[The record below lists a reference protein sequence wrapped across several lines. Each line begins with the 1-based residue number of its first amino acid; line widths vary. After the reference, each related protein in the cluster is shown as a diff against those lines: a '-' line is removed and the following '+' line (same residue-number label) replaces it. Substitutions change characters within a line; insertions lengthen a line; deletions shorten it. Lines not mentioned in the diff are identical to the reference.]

1 MNLNKIYTKMI
12 GLKRCNLNKE
22 EYVKLVNE
30 KIRGNARKLL
40 LEQIDRF
47 YNAVDNYRIENNH
60 YKVGDLVHLKK
71 GTLLHGTYKNIEG
84 LDKIAREGLI
94 CDLVVDGR
102 SSKYPLTVGVW
113 NLQKDYLLKDY
124 IDFYSGATIMFKG
137 ENLKETSVISY
148 SKMPDIINIVT
159 RNDYHLWT
167 MEQTKEARFMPSYQQ
182 ENVQI
187 GIIFNG
193 NNCYAQELLKGDI
206 LNTDISD
213 KDVKPF
219 INEWY
224 YERFLKDI
232 KEKDDFF
239 TDRESAIIFGL
250 PACFIEGILV
260 GRKYESE
267 DVMLKRIKALLPN
280 CYICNLDGKVIVE

>member
-1 MNLNKIYTKMI
+1 MNE
-12 GLKRCNLNKE
+12 KE
-22 EYVKLVNE
+22 YIKLVNE
-30 KIRGNARKLL
+30 KIDSNARKLL
-40 LEQIDRF
+40 LKQIERYYD
-47 YNAVDNYRIENNH
+47 AVNNYKPKTSS
-60 YKVGDLVHLKK
+60 YKIGDLVKLEK

-84 LDKIAREGLI
+84 LEKIATEGLM
-94 CDLVVDGR
+94 CDLIVEGR

-113 NLQKDYLLKDY
+113 NLKKDYLLKDY

-137 ENLKETSVISY
+137 EKLKETAVISY
-148 SKMPDIINIVT
+148 SKMYDIMNIIT
-159 RNDYHLWT
+159 RNDYFMWT

-206 LNTDISD
+206 LNISISD

-219 INEWY
+219 LNEWF
-224 YERFLKDI
+224 YERFLEDR

-250 PACFIEGILV
+250 PACFVEGILV
-260 GRKYESE
+260 GRKYEKDSKT
-267 DVMLKRIKALLPN
+267 LNKIKALLPN

>member
-1 MNLNKIYTKMI
+1 M
-12 GLKRCNLNKE
+12 RCNLNKE

-30 KIRGNARKLL
+30 KIDSNARNLL
-40 LEQIDRF
+40 LKQIERYYDAA
-47 YNAVDNYRIENNH
+47 NNYKPKTSN
-60 YKVGDLVHLKK
+60 YKTGDLVKLKK
-71 GTLLHGTYKNIEG
+71 GTFLHGTYKNIEG
-84 LDKIAREGLI
+84 LEKIAKEGLI

-137 ENLKETSVISY
+137 EGLKEASVILY
-148 SKMPDIINIVT
+148 SKMADIMSVVT
-159 RNDYHLWT
+159 RDDYHMWT

-182 ENVQI
+182 ERVQV

-206 LNTDISD
+206 LNISISD
-213 KDVKPF
+213 TDVKPF
-219 INEWY
+219 INEWF
-224 YERFLKDI
+224 YERFLKDR

-239 TDRESAIIFGL
+239 TDRESAVIFGL
-250 PACFIEGILV
+250 PSCFIEGILV
-260 GRKYESE
+260 GRKYEQ
-267 DVMLKRIKALLPN
+267 DDKMLNKIKKLLPN

>member
-1 MNLNKIYTKMI
+1 M
-12 GLKRCNLNKE
+12 NKE

-30 KIRGNARKLL
+30 KIDSNARNLL
-40 LEQIDRF
+40 LKQIERYYDAA
-47 YNAVDNYRIENNH
+47 NNYKPKTSN
-60 YKVGDLVHLKK
+60 YKTGDLVKLKK
-71 GTLLHGTYKNIEG
+71 GTFLHGTYKNIEG
-84 LDKIAREGLI
+84 LEKIAKEGLI

-137 ENLKETSVISY
+137 EGLKEASVILY
-148 SKMPDIINIVT
+148 SKMADIMSVVT
-159 RNDYHLWT
+159 RDDYHMWT

-182 ENVQI
+182 ERVQV

-206 LNTDISD
+206 LNISISD
-213 KDVKPF
+213 TDVKPF
-219 INEWY
+219 INEWF
-224 YERFLKDI
+224 YERFLKDR

-239 TDRESAIIFGL
+239 TDRESAVIFGL
-250 PACFIEGILV
+250 PSCFIEGILV
-260 GRKYESE
+260 GRKYEQ
-267 DVMLKRIKALLPN
+267 DDKMLNKIKKLLPN